1 MLSSSAAVG
10 EASQSARP
18 PAPART
24 NEDAAAVTVM
34 ADVPLTVSDVAV
46 MVAAPAVTPLTNPL
60 LVTVSTAVLLDA
72 QLTVRPASALPLASL
87 GVSVSCTGCPVETD
101 AEAGVTA
108 TEATGT
114 CTTVMAD
121 VPLCASLVAVIV
133 AAPASFPVTSPLAL
147 TVAAA
152 VLLDTQ
158 VTVRPVRVLPFASLR
173 VAVSCT
179 VWPSFTL
186 ADAGATATEAT
197 ATCTTVMAAV
207 PLCPSEVAVIVV
219 EPASFAVTS
228 PLELTVAAAVLLEVH
243 VTTRPD
249 SGLPFASFGVAVSC
263 TVCPTCTLADAGLTA
278 TDATGTLLTVI
289 LDEPLCPSE
298 VAVIVATPA
307 ATPDTTPLELTV
319 ATAVLLLDQL
329 MTRPESGVPLASFGV
344 AVRGTV
350 CPTCTLADAGV
361 TATVA
366 TGALLTVMLALPL
379 WPSLVAVMVAEPVAT
394 AVTSPL
400 ELTVATAPFELVH
413 ATLRPVS
420 GVPFASFGLAASCT
434 VPPVGRLVAAG
445 VTATDAPGT
454 VVTVIVAVP
463 LWPSLVAVIV
473 AEPAAALVTSPP
485 AFTVATALL
494 PLTHVT
500 TRPESGLPL
509 ASLGVAA
516 SCTVCPACTV
526 ADAGVTA
533 TDATGTGAG
542 LTVIA
547 APPLLPSDTAVIVAE
562 PAATPVTSPLAFT
575 VATDGLL
582 LDQPITRPDSA
593 LPFASLGVAASCT
606 VCPACSVADAGV
618 TATDATGTIAT
629 ATAAVP
635 VLPSEVAVIV
645 AEPTATAVTRPLAV
659 TGATAM
665 LLLAH
670 VTTRPASG
678 LPLVSCGVAANWTVW
693 LTCSA
698 ADAGDTAT
706 DATATGQRTA
716 ILAVSDRQ
724 PGLLLAISR

>member
-10 EASQSARP
+10 EASQSAMS
-18 PAPART
+18 PAPTRT
-24 NEDAAAVTVM
+24 NEDAAAVTVI

-87 GVSVSCTGCPVETD
+87 GVAVSCTVCPVGTD

-121 VPLCASLVAVIV
+121 VPPCASLVAVIV

-207 PLCPSEVAVIVV
+207 PLCPSA
-219 EPASFAVTS
+219 
-228 PLELTVAAAVLLEVH
+228 
-243 VTTRPD
+243 
-249 SGLPFASFGVAVSC
+249 
-263 TVCPTCTLADAGLTA
+263 
-278 TDATGTLLTVI
+278 
-289 LDEPLCPSE
+289 

-344 AVRGTV
+344 AVSGTV
-350 CPTCTLADAGV
+350 CPTCTLADAGA
-361 TATVA
+361 TATDA

-400 ELTVATAPFELVH
+400 EPTVATAPFELVH

-420 GVPFASFGLAASCT
+420 GLPFASFG
-434 VPPVGRLVAAG
+434 
-445 VTATDAPGT
+445 
-454 VVTVIVAVP
+454 I
-463 LWPSLVAVIV
+463 
-473 AEPAAALVTSPP
+473 
-485 AFTVATALL
+485 
-494 PLTHVT
+494 
-500 TRPESGLPL
+500 
-509 ASLGVAA
+509 
-516 SCTVCPACTV
+516 
-526 ADAGVTA
+526 
-533 TDATGTGAG
+533 
-542 LTVIA
+542 
-547 APPLLPSDTAVIVAE
+547 
-562 PAATPVTSPLAFT
+562 
-575 VATDGLL
+575 
-582 LDQPITRPDSA
+582 
-593 LPFASLGVAASCT
+593 
-606 VCPACSVADAGV
+606 
-618 TATDATGTIAT
+618 
-629 ATAAVP
+629 
-635 VLPSEVAVIV
+635 
-645 AEPTATAVTRPLAV
+645 
-659 TGATAM
+659 
-665 LLLAH
+665 
-670 VTTRPASG
+670 
-678 LPLVSCGVAANWTVW
+678 
-693 LTCSA
+693 
-698 ADAGDTAT
+698 
-706 DATATGQRTA
+706 
-716 ILAVSDRQ
+716 AVS
-724 PGLLLAISR
+724 

>member
-10 EASQSARP
+10 EASQSAMS
-18 PAPART
+18 PAPTRT
-24 NEDAAAVTVM
+24 NEDAAAVTVI

-87 GVSVSCTGCPVETD
+87 GVAVSCTVCPVGTD

-121 VPLCASLVAVIV
+121 VPPCASLVAVIV

-249 SGLPFASFGVAVSC
+249 SGFPFTSLGVAVNCTVLPSSTLADAGVTATVATGTGVTAPVATGTGVTVILAVPLCPSLVAEIVAAPVATAVTSPVEFTLAVAVLLLDQLMVRPESGLPFASFGVAVSC

-278 TDATGTLLTVI
+278 TLLTVI

-344 AVRGTV
+344 A
-350 CPTCTLADAGV
+350 
-361 TATVA
+361 
-366 TGALLTVMLALPL
+366 
-379 WPSLVAVMVAEPVAT
+379 
-394 AVTSPL
+394 
-400 ELTVATAPFELVH
+400 
-413 ATLRPVS
+413 
-420 GVPFASFGLAASCT
+420 
-434 VPPVGRLVAAG
+434 
-445 VTATDAPGT
+445 
-454 VVTVIVAVP
+454 
-463 LWPSLVAVIV
+463 
-473 AEPAAALVTSPP
+473 
-485 AFTVATALL
+485 
-494 PLTHVT
+494 
-500 TRPESGLPL
+500 
-509 ASLGVAA
+509 
-516 SCTVCPACTV
+516 
-526 ADAGVTA
+526 
-533 TDATGTGAG
+533 
-542 LTVIA
+542 
-547 APPLLPSDTAVIVAE
+547 
-562 PAATPVTSPLAFT
+562 
-575 VATDGLL
+575 
-582 LDQPITRPDSA
+582 
-593 LPFASLGVAASCT
+593 
-606 VCPACSVADAGV
+606 
-618 TATDATGTIAT
+618 
-629 ATAAVP
+629 
-635 VLPSEVAVIV
+635 
-645 AEPTATAVTRPLAV
+645 
-659 TGATAM
+659 
-665 LLLAH
+665 
-670 VTTRPASG
+670 
-678 LPLVSCGVAANWTVW
+678 
-693 LTCSA
+693 
-698 ADAGDTAT
+698 
-706 DATATGQRTA
+706 
-716 ILAVSDRQ
+716 
-724 PGLLLAISR
+724 